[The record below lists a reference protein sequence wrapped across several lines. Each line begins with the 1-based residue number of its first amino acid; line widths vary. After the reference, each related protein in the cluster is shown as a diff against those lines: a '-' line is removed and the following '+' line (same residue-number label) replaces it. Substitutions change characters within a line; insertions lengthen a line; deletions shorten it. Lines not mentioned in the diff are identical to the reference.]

1 MVQVER
7 RAAGWRSKPPSGAAA
22 LKDCPESGDPASGA
36 VVQVERRVIS
46 WRSMSAS
53 GPVVPK
59 IALKAGAH
67 WPSRHAPP
75 LEGQDSAPR
84 GRAASAHSGRRQAD
98 GTQKRHAPPL
108 EGQDSA
114 PRGRAASAASG
125 RRQADGTYECC
136 ATGKVRFGHHT
147 GNVLRVNALLA

>member
-84 GRAASAHSGRRQAD
+84 GRAASA
-98 GTQKRHAPPL
+98 
-108 EGQDSA
+108 
-114 PRGRAASAASG
+114 ASG